1 VLRVTR
7 KSFALFSIVS
17 IVAVLLSDLS
27 AERSFLGTF
36 RILLLGVIVTA
47 IAAVVIFGL
56 QFFILK
62 LSISQMLK
70 AILILIAIP
79 IAGAVRGFALYQLSD
94 AFGFESPTSHAL
106 RVFNS
111 ANTTLVWLTLIS
123 IALQTQSAY
132 RQQFEALLRQ
142 AMLKKFAS
150 ISAQTLNK
158 EIDEIESDLQKIGR
172 DQTYHDLDPSVL
184 LRAAQEVRK
193 IIKTSIRPLS
203 HRLWLDSQSAIP
215 RINLKALFVDSIGN
229 LKYSFWFVGSVYL
242 TLSTVNL
249 NSTLGIEE
257 AAKRSIIGAFFI
269 LIAHLIFQRIIKN
282 LEGRHLLIST
292 VFLLVVGFIGMFAA
306 LVFSSFEGFEK
317 FNFTYLLA
325 LPYAPSII
333 ILESMARLAISDRNH
348 IVRNIELLALAEPED
363 ARGEMQYQSAQVAS
377 YLHNSLQSELT
388 TIALQLEAAAAA
400 SDPEVSRRTMERL
413 GALINRSIGDDFA
426 DFYRTPTERL
436 GNVVTAW
443 DGILDITLDVPE
455 DCLQD
460 NSRNIMLVQFIEEV
474 ASNAV
479 RYGEATK
486 LKVEAKLL
494 PSGAVQLRT
503 VNNGTGLNSNGSGL
517 GKKWMQSHSL
527 VKPLITRHG
536 DSFEMVVEL

>member
-1 VLRVTR
+1 VSDFNVDR
-7 KSFALFSIVS
+7 SLF
-17 IVAVLLSDLS
+17 
-27 AERSFLGTF
+27 GTL
-36 RILLLGVIVTA
+36 RILLLGILVTA
-47 IAAVVIFGL
+47 IAAAAIFSL
-56 QFFILK
+56 QFVILK
-62 LSISQMLK
+62 TVGNKFLRAALVLM
-70 AILILIAIP
+70 AIP
-79 IAGAVRGFALYQLSD
+79 VAGAVRGFAIYELSD
-94 AFGFESPTSHAL
+94 EFGFESPTGQVL
-106 RVFNS
+106 RVINS
-111 ANTTLVWLTLIS
+111 ANTTLIWLTLIS

-132 RQQFEALLRQ
+132 RQQFEVLLRQ

-150 ISAQTLNK
+150 ISAQNLND
-158 EIDEIESDLQKIGR
+158 EIDEIESGLKRLGKDESHQV
-172 DQTYHDLDPSVL
+172 LDAEAL
-184 LRAAQEVRK
+184 LKAAQEVRK
-193 IIKTSIRPLS
+193 IIKNSIRPLS

-229 LKYSFWFVGSVYL
+229 LKYSYWFVGSLYFI
-242 TLSTVNL
+242 LSTVNL
-249 NSTLGIEE
+249 NSTIGIVE
-257 AAKRSIIGAFFI
+257 ASKRSAIGAFLI
-269 LIAHLIFQRIIKN
+269 LIAHLLFKLITKKLN
-282 LEGRHLLIST
+282 TPHLVLSI
-292 VFLLVVGFIGMFAA
+292 VFLSVVGFIGMFAA
-306 LVFSSFEGFEK
+306 LVFSNFNGFEQ

-325 LPYAPSII
+325 LPYAPSMI
-333 ILESMARLAISDRNH
+333 ILQSMARLAISDRNH
-348 IVRNIELLALAEPED
+348 IVRDIELLALEEPENV
-363 ARGEMQYQSAQVAS
+363 RGEMQYQSAQVAS

-486 LKVEAKLL
+486 LKVETKLL